1 MTAFEIR
8 KFSMRE
14 PLPENDDARLKNW
27 PVVYALNGG
36 KKIYVGET
44 LSATSRLRQHQAS
57 ESKRDMRLVRL
68 LLHEHFNKSAALDL
82 ESHLIRWLAGDG
94 KYEVINRNHGIVDAD
109 YHDRETYRGEFPEIF
124 EALREAE
131 IFERSIPEIEN
142 SDLFKLSPFKTLTP
156 EQALAVEDLLRALR
170 SSLESG
176 TEPGSLVIQGDPG
189 TGKTVVAV
197 YLMKLL
203 SDIATVTDEEI
214 AEDLE
219 GDSRF
224 SEFFTPEF
232 REALQDFPIGLVV
245 PQQAL
250 RKSIQ
255 AVFKR
260 TPQLSKDMVLD
271 PFSLGKSDQ
280 HYSLLIVDETHRLN
294 QRANQSSGVRNRDFR
309 EINEKLFGEDSPL
322 HTQLDWV
329 RQKSDHQVLLLDAEQ
344 SVRPADL
351 SRETV
356 DGLVSEAKTAG
367 KHVTLA
373 SQLRLNAGDEYM
385 PHIRRLLRGQER
397 APAPV
402 GDYEFCMYSD
412 VSQMYARIR
421 QLDAEYGL
429 ARMAAG
435 YAWDWVTKSDGA
447 AYDFELDGV
456 KFCWNSTDVDWVNS
470 PNALEE
476 VGSIHTLQG
485 YDLNYAGVIIGPDL
499 RYDPATAQVYFDRSN
514 YFDTK
519 GKENNKKLGIQY
531 TDDDILDYV
540 QNIYRILLTRGIK
553 GTLIYVCDPDLRE
566 YMARFIPPAERG
578 RRLPD
583 RRHDSSTE
591 AKYEV
596 PAHDVAQGPGRFS
609 EEARR

>member
-14 PLPENDDARLKNW
+14 LLPEKDDPRLKNW

-44 LSATSRLRQHQAS
+44 RSATSRIRQHQAS
-57 ESKRDMRLVRL
+57 ESKRDMRLVRI
-68 LLHEHFNKSAALDL
+68 LLHDHFNKSVALDL

-94 KYEVINRNHGIVDAD
+94 KYEVTNRNHGIVDAD
-109 YHDRETYRGEFPEIF
+109 YHERETYRDEFPEIF

-131 IFERSIPEIEN
+131 IFDRSIPEIEN
-142 SDLFKLSPFKTLTP
+142 SDLFKLSPFKTLTA
-156 EQALAVEDLLRALR
+156 EQALGVEDLLTAMR
-170 SSLESG
+170 SSFESDA
-176 TEPGSLVIQGDPG
+176 ESASSVIQGDPG

-214 AEDLE
+214 AEDIE

-232 REALQDFPIGLVV
+232 REQLRELTIGLVV

-250 RKSIQ
+250 RKSIR

-260 TPQLSKDMVLD
+260 TPQLSEKMVVD

-294 QRANQSSGVRNRDFR
+294 QRANQSSGVRNRDFG
-309 EINEKLFGEDSPL
+309 EINEKLFGEDSPRY
-322 HTQLDWV
+322 TQLDWV
-329 RQKSDHQVLLLDAEQ
+329 RQKSDHQVFLLDAEQ
-344 SVRPADL
+344 TVRPADL
-351 SRETV
+351 SRETINALV
-356 DGLVSEAKTAG
+356 DESRSACRQ
-367 KHVTLA
+367 VTLA

-385 PHIRRLLRGQER
+385 PHLRRLLGGEEW
-397 APAPV
+397 APVAV
-402 GDYEFCMYSD
+402 GDYEFRMYSD
-412 VSQMYARIR
+412 VAAMYDRIR
-421 QLDAEYGL
+421 QLDAEHGL

-435 YAWDWVTKSDGA
+435 YAWEWVTKGDEA
-447 AYDFELDGV
+447 PHDIELDGV
-456 KFCWNSTDVDWVNS
+456 TFRWNSTDVDWVNS

-485 YDLNYAGVIIGPDL
+485 YDLNYSGVIIGPDL
-499 RYDPATAQVYFDRSN
+499 RYDPENEKVYFDRSN

-519 GKENNKKLGIQY
+519 GKENNRKLGIEY

-540 QNIYRILLTRGIK
+540 QNIYRVLLTRGIK
-553 GTLIYVCDPDLRE
+553 GTLVYVCDPHLRE
-566 YMARFIPPAERG
+566 YMAKYIPQAARAG
-578 RRLPD
+578 RLPD
-583 RRHDSSTE
+583 MGHDPSI
-591 AKYEV
+591 
-596 PAHDVAQGPGRFS
+596 
-609 EEARR
+609 EARYDDPPYDPVRDRVRSPNSVRR

>member
-44 LSATSRLRQHQAS
+44 LSATSRIRQHQAS
-57 ESKRDMRLVRL
+57 DSKRDMRLVRL

-109 YHDRETYRGEFPEIF
+109 YHDREAYRGEFPEIF

-232 REALQDFPIGLVV
+232 REALQDFTIGLVV

-322 HTQLDWV
+322 RTQLDWV

-385 PHIRRLLRGQER
+385 PHIRRLLRGEER

-435 YAWDWVTKSDGA
+435 YAWDWVTKSEGA

-456 KFCWNSTDVDWVNS
+456 QFCWNSTDVDWVNS

-499 RYDPATAQVYFDRSN
+499 RYDPDAGQVYFDRSN

-519 GKENNKKLGIQY
+519 GKENNKKLGIRY

-540 QNIYRILLTRGIK
+540 QNIYRVLLTRGIK

-583 RRHDSSTE
+583 RRHDTSTE

-596 PAHDVAQGPGRFS
+596 PGHDVAQGPGRFS

>member
-1 MTAFEIR
+1 MTVFEIR

-44 LSATSRLRQHQAS
+44 LSATSRIRQHQAS

-68 LLHEHFNKSAALDL
+68 LLHARFNKSAALDL

-109 YHDRETYRGEFPEIF
+109 YHDRETYRGEFPKIF

-176 TEPGSLVIQGDPG
+176 AEPGSLVIQGDPG

-203 SDIATVTDEEI
+203 SDIATVTEEEI

-224 SEFFTPEF
+224 SEFFTQEF
-232 REALQDFPIGLVV
+232 RQALQDFTIGLVV

-271 PFSLGKSDQ
+271 PFTLGKSDQ
-280 HYSLLIVDETHRLN
+280 YYSLLIVDETHRLN
-294 QRANQSSGVRNRDFR
+294 QRANQSSGIRNRDFG
-309 EINEKLFGEDSPL
+309 EINEKLFGNDSPL
-322 HTQLDWV
+322 YTQLDWV

-351 SRETV
+351 SRETI
-356 DGLVSEAKTAG
+356 DTLVHSATTAG
-367 KHVTLA
+367 KHVTLT

-385 PHIRRLLRGQER
+385 PHIRRLLRGEER
-397 APAPV
+397 ATASV
-402 GDYEFCMYSD
+402 GDYEFSMYSD
-412 VSQMYARIR
+412 VSEMYARIR
-421 QLDAEYGL
+421 QLDVEYGL

-435 YAWDWVTKSDGA
+435 YAWDWVTKSEGA

-456 KFCWNSTDVDWVNS
+456 QFCWNSTDVDWVNS
-470 PNALEE
+470 LNALEE

-499 RYDPATAQVYFDRSN
+499 RYDPEAGQVYFDRSN

-519 GKENNKKLGIQY
+519 GKENNKKLGIKY
-531 TDDDILDYV
+531 TDGDILDYV
-540 QNIYRILLTRGIK
+540 QNIYRVLLTRGIK
-553 GTLIYVCDPDLRE
+553 GTLVYVCDPWLRQYFERFVPYSSVEKRRTDVIPVPASEANLMLRRHSRSRFTLRE
-566 YMARFIPPAERG
+566 
-578 RRLPD
+578 
-583 RRHDSSTE
+583 
-591 AKYEV
+591 
-596 PAHDVAQGPGRFS
+596 
-609 EEARR
+609 